1 MDVGL
6 ESEMEGAP
14 DRFPPDLRH
23 REGNTA
29 DKLSIDSLLS
39 KIKDLH
45 KRVVE
50 QEGELGS
57 ERLRNEALQTK
68 LEVLIECYR
77 AMDEDLARGRQRVKG
92 SNVIGDAE
100 EGCGDAAI
108 RPSYMRLALTCAD
121 LRCRL
126 AQVEKGRE
134 LSQPSSD
141 REQSIEEKST
151 EMEQNI
157 EEDVQHDAERVITD
171 SSSLVE
177 YLKKASLKLRRARYY
192 GMELH
197 SRLIAASQPK

>member
-1 MDVGL
+1 VGVSL
-6 ESEMEGAP
+6 ESEMKEAP
-14 DRFPPDLRH
+14 DRRP
-23 REGNTA
+23 REGNTV
-29 DKLSIDSLLS
+29 DKLSIDILLS

-77 AMDEDLARGRQRVKG
+77 AMDEDLARGRHKIKG
-92 SNVIGDAE
+92 STVIRDDE
-100 EGCGDAAI
+100 EDGGAAI

-126 AQVEKGRE
+126 AQLEKGRE

-141 REQSIEEKST
+141 SEQSIKEKST
-151 EMEQNI
+151 EVEQNI
-157 EEDVQHDAERVITD
+157 EEDVQYDVKRVHTD
-171 SSSLVE
+171 SSSLFE